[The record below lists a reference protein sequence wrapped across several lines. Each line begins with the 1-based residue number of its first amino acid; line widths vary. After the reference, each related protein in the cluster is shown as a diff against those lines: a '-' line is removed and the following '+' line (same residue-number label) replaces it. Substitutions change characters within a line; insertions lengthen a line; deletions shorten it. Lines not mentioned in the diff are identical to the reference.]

1 MAPNTK
7 STETRLLQ
15 ALAFALGAI
24 ALYLL
29 VEQGKVKFYWTP
41 LIIGLSYL
49 GAAVVGGRQGG
60 HWPTALVLVG
70 WGGVVAWSARTS
82 PELDTAGLYLAG
94 GGLGVLVA
102 GILLHAGFK
111 IDVIGLGGSA
121 AAAGLVL
128 AFSGKVDYFV
138 QGGFFAILLA
148 IVAAVNVAL
157 ALAARGKPAT
167 A

>member
-1 MAPNTK
+1 MGPNAKT
-7 STETRLLQ
+7 SETRLLQ
-15 ALAFALGAI
+15 AVAFAIGAI

-29 VEQGKVKFYWTP
+29 VERSKIKFYWTP

-49 GAAVVGGRQGG
+49 GAAIVGGRKGG

-70 WGGVVAWSARTS
+70 WGGVVAWSARTG
-82 PELDTAGLYLAG
+82 PDLDTAGLYLAG

-102 GILLHAGFK
+102 GILLRAGFK
-111 IDVIGLGGSA
+111 IDVIGLGGA
-121 AAAGLVL
+121 AVAAGLVL
-128 AFSGKVDYFV
+128 AFSGKVDSFV

-157 ALAARGKPAT
+157 ALAARGKPAR

>member
-1 MAPNTK
+1 MGPNAKT
-7 STETRLLQ
+7 TETRLLQ
-15 ALAFALGAI
+15 ALAFGIGAL

-29 VEQGKVKFYWTP
+29 VEQERTKFYWTP

-49 GAAVVGGRQGG
+49 GAAAVGGRQGG

-70 WGGVVAWSARTS
+70 WGSVVVWNARTS

-102 GILLHAGFK
+102 GILLRAGFK

-121 AAAGLVL
+121 VAAGLVL

-157 ALAARGKPAT
+157 ALAARGKTAT